1 MTRKRVGTVLAVA
14 LFSAASLRAEDA
26 KPAQIAGKWE
36 ISREGRNG
44 TMTSPV
50 TFEQEGDTLKGTV
63 AGREGREFP
72 LTGKVEGNKV
82 QFSYQTPSFG
92 GPGGGGGG
100 ETRTIDYS
108 GTVDGDSIAG
118 EIETPRGKRPWTAKR
133 VASADAAKKDDAKKD
148 ETQKDEP
155 KKDEKK

>member
-1 MTRKRVGTVLAVA
+1 MTRERVGIVLAVA
-14 LFSAASLRAEDA
+14 LFSAASLHAEDA

-44 TMTSPV
+44 TTTSPV
-50 TFEQEGDTLKGTV
+50 TFEQEGDKLKGTV

-82 QFSYQTPSFG
+82 QFSFQAPSMG
-92 GPGGGGGG
+92 GPGGSG
-100 ETRTIDYS
+100 ETRTVEYS
-108 GTVDGDSIAG
+108 GTVDGDAISG
-118 EIETPRGKRPWTAKR
+118 EVETPRGKRSWTAKR

-148 ETQKDEP
+148 ETMKDES
-155 KKDEKK
+155 KHEKDEKK